1 MALDTNEVI
10 NLYFNNSNANSRIEK
25 LILSYASLKL
35 KLDNIEEQSWY
46 FKKALPSEQ
55 SKLEDIYCNYAH
67 LRKFYNQNSS
77 DDLFQKLTE
86 YNNQKNKLLIKGIRS
101 VNMGYFFRFTIE
113 KISYFEELLALKT
126 KVEKLKPIDWYLDH
140 EEDLL
145 RVMG

>member
-1 MALDTNEVI
+1 M
-10 NLYFNNSNANSRIEK
+10 
-25 LILSYASLKL
+25 
-35 KLDNIEEQSWY
+35 
-46 FKKALPSEQ
+46 
-55 SKLEDIYCNYAH
+55 
-67 LRKFYNQNSS
+67 RKFYNRNSK

-126 KVEKLKPIDWYLDH
+126 KVEMLKPIDWYLDH

-145 RVMG
+145 SLMG

>member
-55 SKLEDIYCNYAH
+55 SKLEDIYYNYAH
-67 LRKFYNQNSS
+67 LRKYFNQNSK

-86 YNNQKNKLLIKGIRS
+86 YNNQKKKLLIKGIRS